1 MHSCCFG
8 TENVAAWNVRRSD
21 LERVAAWQ
29 TGMATSPQLDEN
41 RIGTTGPQ
49 LMAEVF
55 LWIMMKFRQVKIVD
69 TRPDRI
75 ISSWREGAPN
85 SSANRINH
93 GAVRASSFCEVW
105 QGGPSWGRG
114 GASIGS
120 PSHPPTASAI
130 GGDVAGLQR
139 PGVPDCRCHLS
150 EWFAGKWFAIF
161 SISYFPARLLDHT
174 ELFFGDL
181 RFNLTGSERKKL
193 LWKSP

>member
-1 MHSCCFG
+1 
-8 TENVAAWNVRRSD
+8 
-21 LERVAAWQ
+21 
-29 TGMATSPQLDEN
+29 
-41 RIGTTGPQ
+41 
-49 LMAEVF
+49 
-55 LWIMMKFRQVKIVD
+55 MMKFRQVKIVD

-130 GGDVAGLQR
+130 GVTLQDCKDLEFQTADVTCLNDLLGSGSQ
-139 PGVPDCRCHLS
+139 
-150 EWFAGKWFAIF
+150 F
-161 SISYFPARLLDHT
+161 SPFHTSQLD
-174 ELFFGDL
+174 
-181 RFNLTGSERKKL
+181 S
-193 LWKSP
+193 